1 MDDLLVF
8 EYLSPFYFWLL
19 EFHCTFSM
27 SYKILT
33 NYVYYYCTELLL
45 LLLTLF
51 VPTLLLSILASLFL
65 PSSSVTLSYL
75 ILVVPMRECLGKHS
89 CMISSFPIAIL
100 NGTYLFPTVQLQE
113 HTVYSEQKTRNR

>member
-1 MDDLLVF
+1 MDDLLLF
-8 EYLSPFYFWLL
+8 EYFSPFYFWLL

-45 LLLTLF
+45 LELLLLLLTLF
-51 VPTLLLSILASLFL
+51 SVVPTLLLSILASLFL

-75 ILVVPMRECLGKHS
+75 ILAVPMRECLGKRS
-89 CMISSFPIAIL
+89 CMNS
-100 NGTYLFPTVQLQE
+100 V
-113 HTVYSEQKTRNR
+113 HTQRELPAFCVCT